1 MEDSNKRIIVKNF
14 IEYIMNVEENV
25 KTCYIDFS
33 YIKSKGW
40 NIIFK
45 IEDRAVIRDYNPY
58 LLMNKFNKYFYK
70 NANISIIK
78 KIDEESISKFVSNI
92 DFCEDKI
99 NEGYINL
106 FFVIK
111 YMNEKWYQRI
121 FLDKSHDDESSILFN
136 EDKNILNVL

>member
-1 MEDSNKRIIVKNF
+1 MEDSNKIIIVKNF
-14 IEYIMNVEENV
+14 IEYIINVVNNV

-45 IEDRAVIRDYNPY
+45 IDDRAVIRDYNPY

-70 NANISIIK
+70 NTNIAIINK
-78 KIDEESISKFVSNI
+78 VDEESISKFVSNI
-92 DFCEDKI
+92 DFCIDKI
-99 NEGYINL
+99 NDGYINL

-111 YMNEKWYQRI
+111 YMDGKWYQRI
-121 FLDKSHDDESSILFN
+121 FLDKSHNNESSILFN
-136 EDKNILNVL
+136 EDENILNVL